1 MMESTNQVVHQ
12 GGTLGAWLLQALQ
25 RHPDRIAVMDESR
38 SVTYRELLALVTRA
52 AYKLE
57 ECGLKKGGVV
67 AQLSGNRIEML
78 AVMAAAYIRGFCS
91 VTLHP
96 MGSVQDHLLT
106 LQDCRARVLIGEEA
120 YVARLGGELSQ
131 CPQLEKCFLHDDAV
145 DGFWSGEAPSAGQ
158 RLYQRG
164 GPESIIRLAYTGGT
178 TGRSKGVMLSNRAML
193 HNAQLW
199 LSALAWPDGV
209 RTLCSAPIS
218 HGAGSLIYPTLA
230 RGGTVVLER
239 GFEVGRWLRS
249 VQRER
254 IEFTFI
260 VPTMLYALLDD
271 PRTAAADLSSLK
283 ALVYGAAPATPARI
297 RQALECF
304 GPVMVQTFGQSEAP
318 NTILLLDQHDH
329 QHADDRRMASA
340 GRPFPGLD
348 VVLLDDQNAPVAAGE
363 IGEICIRGPLVM
375 SGYWGQEEQ
384 SAQALSGGWLHTG
397 DMAMQDDQGYFYI
410 VDRKKDMVI
419 SGGFNVYAREVED
432 VLCSHPDVRQAAVI
446 GVPDEKWGEAVLAVV
461 VTRGGASP
469 DPAQLQLLVRESKGP
484 ISTPKHVVY
493 AAELPVTGLGKVDK
507 KALRQR
513 FANGVP
519 KPVVAAE

>member
-1 MMESTNQVVHQ
+1 MIESTHSSVHQ

-25 RHPDRIAVMDESR
+25 RHPERIAAMDEWRAVS
-38 SVTYRELLALVTRA
+38 YRELLALVTQA
-52 AYKLE
+52 AHALE
-57 ECGLKKGGVV
+57 RLGLQQGDVV

-106 LQDCRARVLIGEEA
+106 LQDCQARVLIGESA
-120 YVARLGGELSQ
+120 YVARLGADLDQ
-131 CPQLEKCFLHDDAV
+131 CPQLQQCLLHDDEE
-145 DGFWSGEAPSAGQ
+145 DGFWRLAAGVDAPALQ
-158 RLYQRG
+158 QRG
-164 GPESIIRLAYTGGT
+164 GSESIIRLAYTGGT

-218 HGAGSLIYPTLA
+218 HGAGSLMYPTLA

-239 GFEVGRWLRS
+239 GFEVGRWLAT

-271 PRTAAADLSSLK
+271 LRTDQADLSSLQ
-283 ALVYGAAPATPARI
+283 ALVYGAAPASPARI
-297 RQALECF
+297 RQALDCF
-304 GPVMVQTFGQSEAP
+304 GPVLVQTFGQSEAP

-329 QHADDRRMASA
+329 AGADARRLASA

-348 VVLLDDQNAPVAAGE
+348 VLLLDAHNQAVAAGE
-363 IGEICIRGPLVM
+363 IGEICLRGPLVM
-375 SGYWGQEEQ
+375 SGYWGQDAQ
-384 SAQALSGGWLHTG
+384 SAQALAGGWLHTG
-397 DMAMQDDQGYFYI
+397 DMGMQDAQGYFYI

-446 GVPDEKWGEAVLAVV
+446 GVPDDKWGEAVLAVV
-461 VTRGGASP
+461 VPHNGTAP
-469 DPAQLQLLVRESKGP
+469 DPAQLQRLVRESKGP
-484 ISTPKHVVY
+484 ISTPKQVVY
-493 AAELPVTGLGKVDK
+493 VSELPVTGLGKVDK
-507 KALRQR
+507 KALRKQ
-513 FANGVP
+513 FANGLP
-519 KPVVAAE
+519 KSASVVD